1 MKTKT
6 ILASAAALLIGTA
19 AFVPVQ
25 AIARETVVV
34 VRTAPPPLRHE
45 SVPQARRGYVWAP
58 GYWNWNGR
66 RYVWTRGH
74 WERERRG
81 YVYNRPQWRQDGDR
95 WRMEP
100 GGWQRGERADGRSDR
115 DRDGVPN
122 RDDAR
127 PNNPN
132 RH

>member
-6 ILASAAALLIGTA
+6 ILAAVAALLIGSA
-19 AFVPVQ
+19 AFAPVQ
-25 AIARETVVV
+25 AFARDSVVV
-34 VRTAPPPLRHE
+34 VRTAPPAPRHE
-45 SVPQARRGYVWAP
+45 SVPQARRGYEWVP

-66 RYVWTRGH
+66 RHVWTRGH
-74 WERERRG
+74 WERARRG
-81 YVYNRPQWRQDGDR
+81 YVYHQPEWRQDGNS
-95 WRMEP
+95 WRMNR

-122 RDDAR
+122 RYDAR

-132 RH
+132 RS